1 MEIDDQL
8 GFVDD
13 INVEEVDA
21 DEQVEISY
29 TGYPVYKTLN
39 ELYQE
44 KDFGRFLM
52 LSWKSNNESTLPIF
66 WRNRIKPLDV
76 TSQSTLSNSI
86 W

>member
-29 TGYPVYKTLN
+29 TGYPFIRHLTSYIKR
-39 ELYQE
+39 
-44 KDFGRFLM
+44 KIFGRFLM